1 MRTFVTKKQKK
12 KGVHKQNTN
21 KWPIALIITFSFLFT
36 LLNLLSYTTL
46 IGDDA
51 AWHLEDSLQT
61 IKKEPLRI
69 GYPILFR
76 SLLSP
81 ILKLTGTKELPKA
94 LIIIKIL
101 ASTATTLSILA
112 TYLFVKR
119 IFNYPTAILTAFLL
133 TISPKNMQMLSWGG
147 LPNYFSLTL
156 YPISLYLLSIKDK
169 EKTQYKTRGINIV
182 ILFTTLCSFLFHYW
196 SGAILIT
203 IFSLYYLTT
212 LKRTRKNLSL
222 AILII
227 LTLLLLI
234 NFKPIKGTLN
244 SVKNHTILN
253 CTTRE
258 ILIHLNLIWNGIL
271 NSLSLGTNYPII
283 MPILT
288 GIGLMLLIHR
298 LEVEEERK
306 PYLILIS
313 WLTVPL
319 LLLTLI
325 TYGTLRERLLYFLVH
340 PTYILISIAT
350 ISILRNTLR
359 AIKLLT
365 LFLNNSKKTIGTHLL
380 PLALTTL
387 FTLALI
393 SGGYGSMKMIKG
405 NLQLFYPDTSKAIIN
420 SINWTKETTPQNSTI
435 ITTTWSGPPWQR
447 GPSRWMLLTERNA
460 QRSLPIISDLT
471 MEITTETL
479 RIYEGIHN
487 QKENP
492 HIQFYINNPF
502 SKGYQTILSFTD
514 SQSILTYNNSE
525 MEVIAPLSEYQ
536 ERIIQLLNKS
546 TEELWIISHTK
557 YQNFNIT
564 KSINLQNNRSI
575 IRLYYNITTQQ
586 SLEEAKLTLHLLIS
600 NVTFNKVLL
609 PGVLEWASPWNNPT
623 NLSKEEN
630 WATITTTSKDMTQNL
645 IAYTN
650 QIDNTLT
657 VLKFDENQV
666 QITINATKEGGI
678 KETTLTFPLGTIQEN
693 QTTSIKIQ
701 LGLFNLHSRWKPIT
715 LEKINRLLKTTTEPG
730 KIEVKG
736 LKETLKEL
744 TTTGPVYVIS
754 QDEYLSPDFPNYTL
768 FNRIY
773 ANNHITA
780 YQAREKP

>member
-156 YPISLYLLSIKDK
+156 YPLSLYLLSIKDK

-182 ILFTTLCSFLFHYW
+182 ILFTILCSFLFHYW

-212 LKRTRKNLSL
+212 LKRTRKNLLL
-222 AILII
+222 AMLII

-234 NFKPIKGTLN
+234 NFNPIKSTLN
-244 SVKNHTILN
+244 SAKNHTILN

-258 ILIHLNLIWNGIL
+258 ILIHINLIWNGIQS
-271 NSLSLGTNYPII
+271 SLSLGTNYPII

-288 GIGLMLLIHR
+288 GIGLILLIQR
-298 LEVEEERK
+298 LEGEKERK

-319 LLLTLI
+319 LLLSLI
-325 TYGTLRERLLYFLVH
+325 TYGKLRERLLYFLIQ
-340 PTYILISIAT
+340 PTYILISTAT
-350 ISILRNTLR
+350 TSILRNTLR

-387 FTLALI
+387 FALALI

-447 GPSRWMLLTERNA
+447 GPSRWMLLTEREA
-460 QRSLPIISDLT
+460 QRSLPILSDLT

-487 QKENP
+487 QQENP
-492 HIQFYINNPF
+492 SIQFYINNPF

-715 LEKINRLLKTTTEPG
+715 IEDINRLLKTTTEPG

-754 QDEYLSPDFPNYTL
+754 QDEYLSPDFPNCTL